1 MTESQWKWAD
11 LVVKTLGVAIITGA
25 ITLYGIK
32 SRESQQELAR
42 IAADAQKDRDR
53 KERQMNA
60 LVEFASA
67 QKQLDVDVG
76 MQLFRAFIDKYL
88 DVSVQSIDE
97 IRENVVL
104 LRLIALNFQDVPIN
118 LKPLFED
125 LDRQIKDRLRNQ
137 DQDIFGH
144 MPSHDPTQSEPSEAG
159 ENPAGRAQNENDVLQ
174 ELRKELREVAKE
186 VANRQAFRLTF
197 LHGEHTKF
205 PLTGNNATG
214 FFKSVPYAVQLK
226 SIEEDEVEVEII
238 ETEFND
244 QFEPTVS
251 PDGRRIGP
259 FMLSYF
265 DMPILDNVK
274 INDTTRLAVLLTD
287 INGDDVTMRAVS
299 FQSDLATDRFDVKEM
314 SRSIIDNTI
323 QEERKRAAE

>member
-1 MTESQWKWAD
+1 
-11 LVVKTLGVAIITGA
+11 
-25 ITLYGIK
+25 
-32 SRESQQELAR
+32 
-42 IAADAQKDRDR
+42 
-53 KERQMNA
+53 
-60 LVEFASA
+60 
-67 QKQLDVDVG
+67 LDVDVG

-88 DVSVQSIDE
+88 EVSVKSIDE
-97 IRENVVL
+97 IRENIVL

-125 LDRQIKDRLRNQ
+125 LDRRIKDLIRAQ
-137 DQDIFGH
+137 DQDIVGN
-144 MPSHDPTQSEPSEAG
+144 MPLHNPTQSEPSKVGAKT
-159 ENPAGRAQNENDVLQ
+159 AGRAHIENDVLL

-197 LHGEHTKF
+197 LDGEQIKFTLTKKIA
-205 PLTGNNATG
+205 TGN
-214 FFKSVPYAVQLK
+214 FESVPYAVQLK
-226 SIEEDEVEVEII
+226 SINEDEVEVEIL

-244 QFEPTVS
+244 QFEQIVS
-251 PDGRRIGP
+251 PDGRSIGP

-287 INGDDVTMRAVS
+287 VNGDDVTMRAVS

-314 SRSIIDNTI
+314 SRGIIDNTI
-323 QEERKRAAE
+323 QEERKRAAD